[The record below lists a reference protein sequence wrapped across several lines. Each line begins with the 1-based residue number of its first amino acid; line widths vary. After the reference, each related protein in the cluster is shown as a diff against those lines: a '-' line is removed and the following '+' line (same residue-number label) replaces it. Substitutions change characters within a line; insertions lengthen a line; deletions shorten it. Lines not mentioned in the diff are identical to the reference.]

1 MQYFDGGGKVC
12 KETCGAPVWE
22 AGEGYVHFV
31 DLHEHFMVLLV
42 QVNITAS
49 AEKAMFC
56 FVSLALKTTT
66 LAFFSLHDKHS
77 LPCNLHVDR
86 VLFTLIFLQ
95 QNNKFQLI
103 CAVLCQNLRARQK
116 RGDVVT
122 PHVECGQCASAEA
135 AFSCEGEKNEVL
147 LLGAAGN

>member
-1 MQYFDGGGKVC
+1 MC

-49 AEKAMFC
+49 AEKTMFS
-56 FVSLALKTTT
+56 FVSLAFKTTA
-66 LAFFSLHDKHS
+66 LAFFSFRGKHS
-77 LPCNLHVDR
+77 LPCNLHVDG

-95 QNNKFQLI
+95 QNNEFQLI
-103 CAVLCQNLRARQK
+103 CAVLCQNLWARQK
-116 RGDVVT
+116 RGDVVL
-122 PHVECGQCASAEA
+122 PLVECGQCALAEA
-135 AFSCEGEKNEVL
+135 AFSWEEEKKKCYSLERQGTKGEL
-147 LLGAAGN
+147 HIYF